1 MKARKILIA
10 VILVLVTVTTFA
22 QAEKGLYAMVK
33 YSQEMNRLETWVAD
47 IHERINHEDLN
58 ESYLPVIS
66 TTYYIDYADISY
78 ENEYSLEPW
87 MTVPFEDVLFEDA
100 IFEENLN
107 NEPWMNKP
115 FETEELQEELRLE
128 DWMATSFWL

>member
-1 MKARKILIA
+1 MKATKILIA
-10 VILVLVTVTTFA
+10 AILVLVTVTTFA
-22 QAEKGLYAMVK
+22 QAEKGLFALVK

-66 TTYYIDYADISY
+66 THYIDYADISY
-78 ENEYSLEPW
+78 ENEYNLEPW
-87 MTVPFEDVLFEDA
+87 MTTPFEDVF
-100 IFEENLN
+100 FEESLN
-107 NEPWMNKP
+107 IEPWMNKP

-128 DWMATSFWL
+128 DWMATSFWS